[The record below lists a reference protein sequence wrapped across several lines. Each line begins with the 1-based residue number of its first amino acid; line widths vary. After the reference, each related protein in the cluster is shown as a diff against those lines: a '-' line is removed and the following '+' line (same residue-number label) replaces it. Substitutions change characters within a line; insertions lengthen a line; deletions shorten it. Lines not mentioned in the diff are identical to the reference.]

1 MAESREYMSIDE
13 ILTIINVIMSFALMV
28 LIFIATHQD
37 IKTWRLIN
45 KNLSALLQNQ
55 RIMWDEL
62 DLLQEDLIQVQKGE
76 VANAKSINAIAR
88 KMTELHDIVIEDQT
102 RQDQDIKAL
111 ATLMSGLKTSS
122 YRSRNDEH
130 FNDALKRIA
139 KLVKE

>member
-1 MAESREYMSIDE
+1 MSIDE
-13 ILTIINVIMSFALMV
+13 ILTIINVIMSFALVV
-28 LIFIATHQD
+28 LIFISTHQD

-45 KNLSALLQNQ
+45 KNLSVLLQNQ

-62 DLLQEDLIQVQKGE
+62 DLLQEDLIQAQKGE

>member
-1 MAESREYMSIDE
+1 MAVVNEVM
-13 ILTIINVIMSFALMV
+13 TIINVIMSFALMV
-28 LIFIATHQD
+28 LIIISTHQN
-37 IKTWRLIN
+37 IKTWRIIN

>member
-1 MAESREYMSIDE
+1 MAVVNEVM
-13 ILTIINVIMSFALMV
+13 TIINVIMSFALMI
-28 LIFIATHQD
+28 LIIISTCQD
-37 IKTWRLIN
+37 IKARRATNASLDILFKRQQL
-45 KNLSALLQNQ
+45 LSEDLDQLQKA
-55 RIMWDEL
+55 
-62 DLLQEDLIQVQKGE
+62 LIQVQKGE

-88 KMTELHDIVIEDQT
+88 KMTELHDLVIEDQT

>member
-1 MAESREYMSIDE
+1 MSIDE

-28 LIFIATHQD
+28 LIFISTHQD

-45 KNLSALLQNQ
+45 KNLSVLLQNQ

-62 DLLQEDLIQVQKGE
+62 DLLQEDLIKVQKGE

>member
-1 MAESREYMSIDE
+1 MSIGE

-28 LIFIATHQD
+28 LIFISTHRD

-62 DLLQEDLIQVQKGE
+62 DLLQEDLIQVQKGK

-88 KMTELHDIVIEDQT
+88 KMTELHDLVIEDQT

-111 ATLMSGLKTSS
+111 ATLISGLKTSS

>member
-1 MAESREYMSIDE
+1 MSIDE

-28 LIFIATHQD
+28 LIIISTHQN

-76 VANAKSINAIAR
+76 VANAKSINAITR

>member
-1 MAESREYMSIDE
+1 MAVVNEVM
-13 ILTIINVIMSFALMV
+13 TIINVIMSFALMV
-28 LIFIATHQD
+28 LIIISTRQD
-37 IKTWRLIN
+37 IKARRATNASLDILFKRQQ
-45 KNLSALLQNQ
+45 LLAQDMDQ
-55 RIMWDEL
+55 
-62 DLLQEDLIQVQKGE
+62 LQKALIQVQKGE
-76 VANAKSINAIAR
+76 VANAKSINAITR

-130 FNDALKRIA
+130 FNNALKRIA

>member
-1 MAESREYMSIDE
+1 MSIDE

-28 LIFIATHQD
+28 LIFISTHQD

-88 KMTELHDIVIEDQT
+88 KMTELHDLVIEDQT

-122 YRSRNDEH
+122 YRSRNDDH

>member
-1 MAESREYMSIDE
+1 MAVVNEVM
-13 ILTIINVIMSFALMV
+13 TIINVIMSFALMV
-28 LIFIATHQD
+28 LIFISTHQD

-88 KMTELHDIVIEDQT
+88 KMTELHDLVIEDQT

>member
-1 MAESREYMSIDE
+1 MAVVNEVM
-13 ILTIINVIMSFALMV
+13 TIINVIMSFALMV
-28 LIFIATHQD
+28 LIIISTHQN

-76 VANAKSINAIAR
+76 VANAKSINAIAG

>member
-1 MAESREYMSIDE
+1 MSIDE
-13 ILTIINVIMSFALMV
+13 ILTIINVIMSFALV
-28 LIFIATHQD
+28 ILIFISTRQNIRFSRA
-37 IKTWRLIN
+37 IN
-45 KNLSALLQNQ
+45 KNMDILFKRQLILSEEQDQLQKS
-55 RIMWDEL
+55 
-62 DLLQEDLIQVQKGE
+62 LIQVQKSE

-102 RQDQDIKAL
+102 RQDRDVKAL
-111 ATLMSGLKTSS
+111 ATLISGLKASS

>member
-1 MAESREYMSIDE
+1 MSIDE
-13 ILTIINVIMSFALMV
+13 ILTIINVIMSFALV
-28 LIFIATHQD
+28 ILIFISTRQNIRFSRA
-37 IKTWRLIN
+37 IN
-45 KNLSALLQNQ
+45 KNMDILFKRQLILSEEQDQLQKS
-55 RIMWDEL
+55 
-62 DLLQEDLIQVQKGE
+62 LIQVQKSE

-88 KMTELHDIVIEDQT
+88 KMTELHDLVIEDQT

-111 ATLMSGLKTSS
+111 ATLMSGLKASS

>member
-1 MAESREYMSIDE
+1 MSIDE

-28 LIFIATHQD
+28 LIFISTHQD

-45 KNLSALLQNQ
+45 KNLSALFQNQ

-88 KMTELHDIVIEDQT
+88 KMTELHDLVIEDQT

-130 FNDALKRIA
+130 FNDALKRVS

>member
-1 MAESREYMSIDE
+1 MAVVNEVM
-13 ILTIINVIMSFALMV
+13 TIINVIMSFALMV
-28 LIFIATHQD
+28 LIIISTHQD

-88 KMTELHDIVIEDQT
+88 KTTELHDIVIEDQT

>member
-1 MAESREYMSIDE
+1 MSIDE

-28 LIFIATHQD
+28 LIFISTHQD

-88 KMTELHDIVIEDQT
+88 KMTELHALLLKI
-102 RQDQDIKAL
+102 RQD
-111 ATLMSGLKTSS
+111 KTKISK
-122 YRSRNDEH
+122 H
-130 FNDALKRIA
+130 
-139 KLVKE
+139 

>member
-1 MAESREYMSIDE
+1 
-13 ILTIINVIMSFALMV
+13 MSFALMV
-28 LIFIATHQD
+28 LIFISTHQD

-88 KMTELHDIVIEDQT
+88 KMTELHDLVIEDQT

-130 FNDALKRIA
+130 FNDALKRVS

>member
-1 MAESREYMSIDE
+1 MVVVNEVM
-13 ILTIINVIMSFALMV
+13 TIINVIMSFALMV
-28 LIFIATHQD
+28 LIIISTHQN

-88 KMTELHDIVIEDQT
+88 KMAELHDLVIEDQT

-111 ATLMSGLKTSS
+111 ATLMKIG
-122 YRSRNDEH
+122 RAH
-130 FNDALKRIA
+130 
-139 KLVKE
+139 V

>member
-1 MAESREYMSIDE
+1 MSIDE

-28 LIFIATHQD
+28 LIFISTHQD

-62 DLLQEDLIQVQKGE
+62 DLLEEDLIQVQKGE

-88 KMTELHDIVIEDQT
+88 KMAELHDLVIEDQT

-122 YRSRNDEH
+122 YRSRNDKQ

>member
-1 MAESREYMSIDE
+1 MSIDE
-13 ILTIINVIMSFALMV
+13 ILTIINVIMSFALVV
-28 LIFIATHQD
+28 LIFISTHQD

-45 KNLSALLQNQ
+45 KNLSVLLQNQ

-62 DLLQEDLIQVQKGE
+62 DLLQEDLIQAQKGE

-88 KMTELHDIVIEDQT
+88 KMTELHDLVIEDQT

-122 YRSRNDEH
+122 YRSRNDKQ

>member
-1 MAESREYMSIDE
+1 MSIDE

-28 LIFIATHQD
+28 LIFISTHQD

-62 DLLQEDLIQVQKGE
+62 DLLQEDLIQAQKGE

>member
-1 MAESREYMSIDE
+1 MSIDE
-13 ILTIINVIMSFALMV
+13 ILTIINVIMSFALV
-28 LIFIATHQD
+28 ILIFISTRQNIRFSRA
-37 IKTWRLIN
+37 IN
-45 KNLSALLQNQ
+45 KNMDILFKRQLILSEEQDQLQKS
-55 RIMWDEL
+55 
-62 DLLQEDLIQVQKGE
+62 LIQVQKSE

-88 KMTELHDIVIEDQT
+88 KMTELHDLVIEDQT

-111 ATLMSGLKTSS
+111 ATLISGLKASS

>member
-1 MAESREYMSIDE
+1 MAVVNEVM
-13 ILTIINVIMSFALMV
+13 TIINVIMSFALMV
-28 LIFIATHQD
+28 LIIISTRQD
-37 IKTWRLIN
+37 IKARRATNASLDILFKRQQ
-45 KNLSALLQNQ
+45 LLAQDMDQ
-55 RIMWDEL
+55 
-62 DLLQEDLIQVQKGE
+62 LQKALIQVQKGE
-76 VANAKSINAIAR
+76 VANAKSINAITR

>member
-1 MAESREYMSIDE
+1 MSIDE
-13 ILTIINVIMSFALMV
+13 ILTIINVIMSFALV
-28 LIFIATHQD
+28 ILIFISTRQNIRFSRA
-37 IKTWRLIN
+37 IN
-45 KNLSALLQNQ
+45 KNMDILFKRQLILSEEQDQLQKS
-55 RIMWDEL
+55 
-62 DLLQEDLIQVQKGE
+62 LIQVQKSE
-76 VANAKSINAIAR
+76 VAKAKSINTIAR
-88 KMTELHDIVIEDQT
+88 KMTELHDLVIEYQT

>member
-1 MAESREYMSIDE
+1 MSIDE

-28 LIFIATHQD
+28 LIFISTHQD

-62 DLLQEDLIQVQKGE
+62 DLLEEDLIQVQKGE

-88 KMTELHDIVIEDQT
+88 KMAELHDLVIEDQT

>member
-1 MAESREYMSIDE
+1 MSIDE

-28 LIFIATHQD
+28 LIFISTHQD

-62 DLLQEDLIQVQKGE
+62 DLLQEDIIQVQKGE

-88 KMTELHDIVIEDQT
+88 KMTELHDLVIEDQT

-111 ATLMSGLKTSS
+111 ATLISGLKASS
-122 YRSRNDEH
+122 YRSRNNKQ
-130 FNDALKRIA
+130 FNNALKRVS

>member
-1 MAESREYMSIDE
+1 MSIDE

-28 LIFIATHQD
+28 LIFISTHQD

-62 DLLQEDLIQVQKGE
+62 DLLQEDLIQAQKGE

-88 KMTELHDIVIEDQT
+88 KMTELHDLVIEDQT

-111 ATLMSGLKTSS
+111 ATLISGLKTSS

>member
-1 MAESREYMSIDE
+1 MSIDE

-28 LIFIATHQD
+28 LIIISTHQN

-62 DLLQEDLIQVQKGE
+62 DLLQEDLIQAQKGE

-88 KMTELHDIVIEDQT
+88 KMAELHDLVIEDQT

-122 YRSRNDEH
+122 YRSRNDKQ

>member
-1 MAESREYMSIDE
+1 MSIDE
-13 ILTIINVIMSFALMV
+13 ILTIINVIMSFALV
-28 LIFIATHQD
+28 ILIFISTRQNIRFSRA
-37 IKTWRLIN
+37 IN
-45 KNLSALLQNQ
+45 KNMDILFKRQLILSEEQDQLQKS
-55 RIMWDEL
+55 
-62 DLLQEDLIQVQKGE
+62 LIQVQKSE

-88 KMTELHDIVIEDQT
+88 KMTELHDLVIEDQT

>member
-1 MAESREYMSIDE
+1 MAVVNEVM
-13 ILTIINVIMSFALMV
+13 TIINVIMSFALMV
-28 LIFIATHQD
+28 LIIISTHQN

-45 KNLSALLQNQ
+45 KNLSALFQNQ

-130 FNDALKRIA
+130 FNDALKRVS

>member
-1 MAESREYMSIDE
+1 MSIDE
-13 ILTIINVIMSFALMV
+13 ILTIINVIMSFALVV
-28 LIFIATHQD
+28 LIFISTHQD

-62 DLLQEDLIQVQKGE
+62 DLLQEDLIQVQKGK

-88 KMTELHDIVIEDQT
+88 KMAELHDLVIEDQT

-111 ATLMSGLKTSS
+111 ATLISGLKTSS
-122 YRSRNDEH
+122 YRSRNDKQ

>member
-1 MAESREYMSIDE
+1 MSIDE
-13 ILTIINVIMSFALMV
+13 ILTIINVIMSFALVV
-28 LIFIATHQD
+28 LIFISTHQD

>member
-1 MAESREYMSIDE
+1 MSIDE

-28 LIFIATHQD
+28 LIFISTHQD

-88 KMTELHDIVIEDQT
+88 KMAELHDLVIEDQT